1 MIEWSEFIQK
11 IMGHLFIYGFAVRN
25 FILGVW
31 LLLKWIKKNMKF
43 HWSPVI
49 KVEGS
54 LSKSDSSNKSGIQEK
69 EVSSG
74 PIGPIEVDIK
84 RNINVGKA
92 DTSKIKMDETIK
104 GKVKTQKEK
113 LKKLRGK

>member
-1 MIEWSEFIQK
+1 MVEWSEFIQK
-11 IMGHLFIYGFAVRN
+11 IIGHLVIYGFAVWN

-31 LLLKWIKKNMKF
+31 LLLRWIKKNLKL

-49 KVEGS
+49 KIEGN
-54 LSKSDSSNKSGIQEK
+54 SSNNSKFQEEK
-69 EVSSG
+69 VSSG
-74 PIGPIEVDIK
+74 PVGPIEVDIQ

-92 DTSKIKMDETIK
+92 DTSKVKMDETIK
-104 GKVKTQKEK
+104 GKVKTQKDK

>member
-1 MIEWSEFIQK
+1 MVEWSEFIQK
-11 IMGHLFIYGFAVRN
+11 IVGHLVIYGFAVWN

-31 LLLKWIKKNMKF
+31 LLLKWIKKNLKL

-49 KVEGS
+49 KIEGN
-54 LSKSDSSNKSGIQEK
+54 SSSYSEFQEK
-69 EVSSG
+69 KVSTG
-74 PIGPIEVDIK
+74 PTGPIEVDVK
-84 RNINVGKA
+84 RNISVGKA
-92 DTSKIKMDETIK
+92 DTSKIKTDEVIR